1 MKLAVPTSLASTLLT
16 ALGTCLYMWS
26 VSRPQWGFVYGSFID
41 IMATL
46 LWVYWLCVIFL
57 GSA

>member
-1 MKLAVPTSLASTLLT
+1 MKLTVPTSLDSTLLT

-41 IMATL
+41 IMAAL
-46 LWVYWLCVIFL
+46 LWVYWL
-57 GSA
+57 